1 MLLSGV
7 GRLEM
12 GPVARLLALLCLCSL
27 GCCVPARTPQ
37 PTQVSLADVKKS
49 RGDVP
54 DVLPTSEVD
63 PTNPASDFEISY
75 NYVLSRLA
83 GMDQAMHRLNVG
95 HYTLDVGV
103 DQLMERLSRMDD
115 KMAELEDKIREVY
128 QHSKNNRKETGR
140 LEGCQKG
147 LRVGYKCYLVYHSY
161 EDYAGA
167 SKKCMERGGRMAMP
181 RDRREQEALADYV
194 KSLFRP
200 GNRPV
205 WLGVNDLAAEGV
217 YIFDDGTPVSYFQWR
232 RHFLSG
238 QPDGGKHE
246 NCVAMASDDGDWWD
260 HYCDRAMD
268 YMCEFD
274 DRVAL

>member
-1 MLLSGV
+1 
-7 GRLEM
+7 M